1 MNKLPICMM
10 IALPLALA
18 PLPGVGIAPLR
29 AQNHDR
35 GTRRQLQ
42 DLEAE
47 RQRNLASLYA
57 ELAVELARAR
67 HAAAR
72 MGEQAELAPK
82 LLAIEARF
90 YDRLAMIEEGFA
102 EKRASALGF
111 DLGEP
116 PPGSFVG
123 GLPDLERELVL
134 SEAERYRAI
143 TRAYGSFDQQLLDV
157 HEEAMRKGKPEEYE
171 RAHLRLRAQLG
182 EELARIERQY
192 AAERTRILGPP
203 R

>member
-1 MNKLPICMM
+1 MNKLPTCMM
-10 IALPLALA
+10 VALPLALA
-18 PLPGVGIAPLR
+18 SLPGVGTAPLR
-29 AQNHDR
+29 AQDDE
-35 GTRRQLQ
+35 TPRQLQ
-42 DLEAE
+42 ELEAE

-57 ELAVELARAR
+57 ELALELARAR
-67 HAAAR
+67 HTAAQS
-72 MGEQAELAPK
+72 GEQAALDQK

-90 YDRLAMIEEGFA
+90 YDRLAMVEEGFA
-102 EKRASALGF
+102 EKRASVLGF
-111 DLGEP
+111 DLGEA

-143 TRAYGSFDQQLLDV
+143 TREYRSFDQQLLDV

-171 RAHLRLRAQLG
+171 RVHVRLRAQLG
-182 EELARIERQY
+182 EELARIERHY